1 MQQWEAKWLMEFNPD
16 KCEVITIT
24 NKRSHINYPYN
35 IHGKEL
41 VHVQHAKYLGLTF
54 SNNLS
59 WNKHID
65 NITKKTNATCAFLRR
80 NINSCS
86 RQVKAQC
93 YTTFVRPNL
102 EYAATVWDPY
112 TKFNINKLEKCQRR
126 AARFVNGDYSRER
139 GGLWFLVS
147 FRIFFSDNTR
157 VRTFCFCRAFQVKW
171 SVPYN
176 KEEPTQKW

>member
-1 MQQWEAKWLMEFNPD
+1 MQQWEAKWLMEFNPH

-24 NKRSHINYPYN
+24 NKRSHISYPYN
-35 IHGKEL
+35 IHDKEL
-41 VHVQHAKYLGLTF
+41 VHIQHVKYLDLTF

-65 NITKKTNATCAFLRR
+65 NITKKANATCAFLRR

-93 YTTFVRPNL
+93 FTTLVYPNL

-112 TKFNINKLEKCQRR
+112 TKSNVNKIEKCQRC
-126 AARFVNGDYSRER
+126 AARFVNGDYSRESSSVLKELKWPTLQQR
-139 GGLWFLVS
+139 
-147 FRIFFSDNTR
+147 RTNT
-157 VRTFCFCRAFQVKW
+157 
-171 SVPYN
+171 
-176 KEEPTQKW
+176 

>member
-1 MQQWEAKWLMEFNPD
+1 MASCLLYRTINCEADAKTLQKDLDTMQQWEAEWLMEFNPN

-41 VHVQHAKYLGLTF
+41 VHVQHAKYLELTF

-65 NITKKTNATCAFLRR
+65 NVTKKANATCAFLRR

-93 YTTFVRPNL
+93 YTTLVRPNL

-112 TKFNINKLEKCQRR
+112 TKFNINKLEKCQR
-126 AARFVNGDYSRER
+126 ADRFQ
-139 GGLWFLVS
+139 
-147 FRIFFSDNTR
+147 T
-157 VRTFCFCRAFQVKW
+157 
-171 SVPYN
+171 
-176 KEEPTQKW
+176 